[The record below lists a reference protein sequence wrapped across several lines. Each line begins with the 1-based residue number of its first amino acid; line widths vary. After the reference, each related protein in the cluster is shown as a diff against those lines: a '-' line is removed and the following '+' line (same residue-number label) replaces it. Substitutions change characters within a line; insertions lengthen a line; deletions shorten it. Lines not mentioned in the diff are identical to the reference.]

1 MAKKII
7 RVAPSLLAADFTNL
21 DKEMKKVI
29 SATVTPLLENGK
41 LDKAGIVT
49 NILLIPV
56 YVILTLFCI
65 ALSLFTAPGYE
76 GILGIVGW
84 IVCVIIASAPLFCGI
99 GLGLSVS
106 LRKKGKSKQSFLV
119 QFAGIAGSA
128 LSILLFVLCYDNLLS
143 SLN

>member
-1 MAKKII
+1 MYLFA
-7 RVAPSLLAADFTNL
+7 ALAAIVATIVGIIMAARTR
-21 DKEMKKVI
+21 KAEGVI
-29 SATVTPLLENGK
+29 YGK

>member
-1 MAKKII
+1 MYLFA
-7 RVAPSLLAADFTNL
+7 ALAAIVATIVGII
-21 DKEMKKVI
+21 MAARTKKAEGLI
-29 SATVTPLLENGK
+29 YGK
-41 LDKAGIVT
+41 LDKAGVVT

>member
-1 MAKKII
+1 MYLFA
-7 RVAPSLLAADFTNL
+7 ALAAIVATIAGII
-21 DKEMKKVI
+21 MAARTKKAEGLI
-29 SATVTPLLENGK
+29 YGK
-41 LDKAGIVT
+41 LDKAGVVT